1 MKKALHLIL
10 FVGLVL
16 LPAPMLLASAGG
28 GEHAEEAPATY
39 FGIPG
44 GILKFV
50 NLIVFFALLIWVLKG
65 PISKAFKERGDK
77 IKAELEEARLRQQK
91 ADSLAADIQA
101 RLDSI
106 EKEVAGILERA
117 KVEGEK
123 QKEEIIE
130 SAKAEAE
137 KILTSARGEVEARV
151 KLARQELT
159 EYAGELAADKAHKM
173 LVGSMGEADRRKV
186 FAESVENLMESK
198 S

>member
-1 MKKALHLIL
+1 MKKSIL
-10 FVGLVL
+10 VTLLVGLVL
-16 LPAPMLLASAGG
+16 VLTPLAFAAGG
-28 GEHAEEAPATY
+28 GDEHGEEAAKTY

-50 NLIVFFALLIWVLKG
+50 NLVVFLSLLAWILKT
-65 PISKAFKERGDK
+65 PISNAFKARGDK
-77 IKAELEEARLRQQK
+77 IKADLEEARTRQQK

-106 EKEVAGILERA
+106 EKEVESIMERA
-117 KVEGEK
+117 QVEGEK
-123 QKEEIIE
+123 QKVEIIE

-137 KILTSARGEVEARV
+137 KILASARGEVEARV

-159 EYAGELAADKAHKM
+159 EYAGELAADKAHRM
-173 LVGSMGEADRRKV
+173 IVSSMSDAHRRKV
-186 FAESVENLMESK
+186 FAESVDSIVESK